1 MKPNLWKACSMCT
14 VLPAVW
20 FTRIDANLVS
30 LRLPDQV
37 TGATASLRAQIELC
51 FGSVLPL
58 SDQLDALCVCCC
70 LIFFVCSYPK
80 WSNKV
85 RWQNWRI
92 MLDLQ
97 YKNKIWKNLI
107 DTSQPTACST
117 CFTYHPVNAAMDTGI
132 LHTLHSSWML
142 PISLDNMGQIHMKIS
157 SLPHWHLHA
166 DSQVRWSS
174 ASGPGTDFQKFLV
187 RWVQF
192 SVQKF
197 I

>member
-1 MKPNLWKACSMCT
+1 MCT
-14 VLPAVW
+14 VLPAVGSLESMQ
-20 FTRIDANLVS
+20 IYVS

-51 FGSVLPL
+51 FGSVLTL

-80 WSNKV
+80 RSNKV

-97 YKNKIWKNLI
+97 YKNKIRKNLF
-107 DTSQPTACST
+107 DTSQPTVCST
-117 CFTYHPVNAAMDTGI
+117 CFAYHPVNAAKDTRI

-142 PISLDNMGQIHMKIS
+142 PISLDTMGQIHRKIS

-166 DSQVRWSS
+166 DRRSDGQV
-174 ASGPGTDFQKFLV
+174 LV
-187 RWVQF
+187 DQALVWEICCTMSTLILLVQF
-192 SVQKF
+192 SPNSEF
-197 I
+197 